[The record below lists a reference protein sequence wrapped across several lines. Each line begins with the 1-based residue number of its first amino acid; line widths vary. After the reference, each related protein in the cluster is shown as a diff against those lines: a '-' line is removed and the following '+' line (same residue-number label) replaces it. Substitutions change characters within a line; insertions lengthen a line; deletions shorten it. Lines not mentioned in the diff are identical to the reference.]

1 MANSELVKLS
11 NQSIDGFQAEHLFLE
26 WLAKHGWQ
34 LVIYNWRSNR
44 SGAGQVDV
52 IAKGKKVALFEVKY
66 RSCQTELNWPLTM
79 RQLRRLYRA
88 SLVWNASYLYCQI
101 SELYLVLMRP
111 IGNLSVKELEEKLNQ
126 AISLKHINVR
136 WGDYLIQFFSFRD
149 ILD

>member
-88 SLVWNASYLYCQI
+88 SLVWNASYPYCQI